1 MSDRDR
7 SLVMATPRRRT
18 RWCRLEYSPPQA
30 SASPLRSTASPEFST
45 FHRQSFHF
53 RHPRTHRS
61 QKHHTSHDQKS
72 SSILGENMR
81 ACRRYLLPCH
91 PTPARAPPSPTIEWV
106 GARVPRC
113 SSASCSASFLPA
125 RCSGSWMIT
134 HSSLRN
140 LCYCWRGAHSHPL
153 ERRSRTFAGAHR
165 STATASTADGAR
177 SMWMTT

>member
-53 RHPRTHRS
+53 RHPRTPFTETHTHRMI
-61 QKHHTSHDQKS
+61 KS
-72 SSILGENMR
+72 RLRSWER
-81 ACRRYLLPCH
+81 TCACRRYLLPCH